1 LRQRHATDAPG
12 PRGSCGHTCIDLLRY
27 PAMDRSALAL
37 TDQVD
42 ERIFLP
48 QGTGIG

>member
-1 LRQRHATDAPG
+1 
-12 PRGSCGHTCIDLLRY
+12 
-27 PAMDRSALAL
+27 MDRSALAL